1 MRRQSANGAMDR
13 PEGVKYRAMV
23 KRRAPLPSPSGMI
36 VCTEPLPNERV
47 PTSVA
52 RLWSCSAPA
61 TISDAGAEPPSRPGD
76 FRKPYRHSLS
86 AICYRRF
93 RLRTVLHG
101 RSPSRVTSWH
111 FPRVVVT
118 RAYYFRLDSATASSQ
133 ITSRLTSYTPHKR
146 TRNVHNQREA
156 KSMVRRLKVNGTMR
170 SSPAEAD
177 TPLLYVLRNDLEL
190 NGAKFGCG
198 LAQCGACTV
207 LVDGRATRSCV
218 TPIGT
223 LGESEIT
230 TIEGLG
236 TIEKPHPLQ
245 RAFVEEQ
252 AAQCGYCINGMI
264 MTAKELLDRTPKP
277 TEADVRAALDA
288 NLCRCGTHGRIIRA
302 VLKAAELAGR
312 I

>member
-1 MRRQSANGAMDR
+1 
-13 PEGVKYRAMV
+13 
-23 KRRAPLPSPSGMI
+23 
-36 VCTEPLPNERV
+36 
-47 PTSVA
+47 
-52 RLWSCSAPA
+52 
-61 TISDAGAEPPSRPGD
+61 
-76 FRKPYRHSLS
+76 
-86 AICYRRF
+86 
-93 RLRTVLHG
+93 
-101 RSPSRVTSWH
+101 
-111 FPRVVVT
+111 
-118 RAYYFRLDSATASSQ
+118 
-133 ITSRLTSYTPHKR
+133 
-146 TRNVHNQREA
+146 
-156 KSMVRRLKVNGTMR
+156 MVRRLKVNGTMR

-230 TIEGLG
+230 TIESLG

>member
-1 MRRQSANGAMDR
+1 
-13 PEGVKYRAMV
+13 
-23 KRRAPLPSPSGMI
+23 
-36 VCTEPLPNERV
+36 
-47 PTSVA
+47 
-52 RLWSCSAPA
+52 
-61 TISDAGAEPPSRPGD
+61 
-76 FRKPYRHSLS
+76 
-86 AICYRRF
+86 
-93 RLRTVLHG
+93 
-101 RSPSRVTSWH
+101 
-111 FPRVVVT
+111 
-118 RAYYFRLDSATASSQ
+118 
-133 ITSRLTSYTPHKR
+133 
-146 TRNVHNQREA
+146 
-156 KSMVRRLKVNGTMR
+156 MR

-236 TIEKPHPLQ
+236 TIENPHPLQ

-288 NLCRCGTHGRIIRA
+288 NLCRCGPTGGSSERYLRR
-302 VLKAAELAGR
+302 LS
-312 I
+312 